1 MMRILSFL
9 IAGANAPFYL
19 AAPPAEENP
28 IAAKEISSPRNEI
41 TPDIAIAATEMAN
54 APINFTMERNE
65 YAAARGGNGA
75 IGDSDIDSEEPMFL
89 NAMRGGPQD
98 AEIDVAGARGGEP
111 T

>member
-9 IAGANAPFYL
+9 IAKANAPFYL

-41 TPDIAIAATEMAN
+41 TPDIAIAETKMAN

-65 YAAARGGNGA
+65 YAAARGGEDA
-75 IGDSDIDSEEPMFL
+75 V

>member
-9 IAGANAPFYL
+9 IAPINAPFYL
-19 AAPPAEENP
+19 AAPP
-28 IAAKEISSPRNEI
+28 AKEISSPRNEI
-41 TPDIAIAATEMAN
+41 TPDIAIAATKNAN